1 MSSAHL
7 SSRLLAF
14 VSFAFYL
21 STLVS
26 VLGQEPLQVRFR
38 VVAHTMIVVPVT
50 INGAGP
56 FDFLLDTGNTDT
68 IVDRKLAE
76 ELHLPPAGKMILRTA
91 SGKAVMPLAH
101 TDSLSMAGA
110 TVRGLN
116 LFVVNHYADLLP
128 KVRGSLGEGF
138 LQYFDLLIDNQH
150 HLIQFEAGPGPLTD
164 MLTGQHL
171 PLSLNGLNEQKLTRN
186 RLIVVGQIYELGNKN
201 MKLQLDSGIRSFV
214 LFSTLNIL
222 NLSMQLPTHSVNDI
236 LGGSLAADAQTAR
249 FLRLGDKT
257 FPNLSVIVP
266 RDIIP
271 PMDIEG
277 LLPTSLFRSIF
288 ISHSGKFAILDPSA
302 KPAPAHSKSPS
313 RPDTEISVARS
324 LRTESPASQ

>member
-1 MSSAHL
+1 MKFW
-7 SSRLLAF
+7 R
-14 VSFAFYL
+14 
-21 STLVS
+21 
-26 VLGQEPLQVRFR
+26 G
-38 VVAHTMIVVPVT
+38 
-50 INGAGP
+50 
-56 FDFLLDTGNTDT
+56 TGNTET
-68 IVDRKLAE
+68 VVDRKLAE
-76 ELHLPPAGKMILRTA
+76 ELHLPPAGKMILMTA
-91 SGKAVMPLAH
+91 QGKAITPLAH

-116 LFVVNHYADLLP
+116 LLVVNHYADLLP
-128 KVRGSLGEGF
+128 KVRNSLGESF

-164 MLTGQHL
+164 ILTGQHL
-171 PLSLNGLNEQKLTRN
+171 PLSLNGLHEQKLIRN
-186 RLIVVGQIYELGNKN
+186 RLIVVSQIYELGNKN
-201 MKLQLDSGIRSFV
+201 MNLQLDSGTPRIV
-214 LFSTLNIL
+214 LFSTLNAL
-222 NLSMQLPTHSVNDI
+222 NLISMQLPTHSLEGI

-257 FPNLSVIVP
+257 FPNLTVIVP

-288 ISHSGKFAILDPSA
+288 ISHSGKFAIVDPSA

>member
-1 MSSAHL
+1 MKFW
-7 SSRLLAF
+7 R
-14 VSFAFYL
+14 
-21 STLVS
+21 
-26 VLGQEPLQVRFR
+26 G
-38 VVAHTMIVVPVT
+38 
-50 INGAGP
+50 
-56 FDFLLDTGNTDT
+56 TGNTET
-68 IVDRKLAE
+68 VVDRKLAE
-76 ELHLPPAGKMILRTA
+76 ELHLPPAGKMILMTA
-91 SGKAVMPLAH
+91 QGKAITPLAH

-110 TVRGLN
+110 TVRALN
-116 LFVVNHYADLLP
+116 LLVVNHYADLLP
-128 KVRGSLGEGF
+128 KVRNSLGESF

-164 MLTGQHL
+164 ILTGQHL
-171 PLSLNGLNEQKLTRN
+171 PLSLNGLHEQKLIRN

-201 MKLQLDSGIRSFV
+201 MNLQLDSGTPRIV
-214 LFSTLNIL
+214 LFSTLNAL
-222 NLSMQLPTHSVNDI
+222 NLISMQLPTHSLEGI

-257 FPNLSVIVP
+257 FPNLTVIVP

-288 ISHSGKFAILDPSA
+288 ISHSGKFAIVDPSA
-302 KPAPAHSKSPS
+302 KLAPAHSKSPS